1 LKAVDKVNFVDT
13 KEGTFAIRLADS
25 MSEKKGGL
33 MTNAEGASGMKKV
46 WGKPSPW
53 VKYVGDVEGEKIAV
67 AILDHPGNPKHPTY
81 WHSRDY
87 GLFAANIFGEHDF
100 FNDKTRNGGVT
111 IEPGK
116 ELRFRYRVIIA
127 AADADM
133 AKAYAAYSK

>member
-1 LKAVDKVNFVDT
+1 
-13 KEGTFAIRLADS
+13 
-25 MSEKKGGL
+25 

-87 GLFAANIFGEHDF
+87 GLFAANIFGERDF
-100 FNDKTRNGGVT
+100 FNDKTRNGSVT

-127 AADADM
+127 GPDADM